1 MVFGSDEAARSTGR
15 YRVRVVSGEYRVKSH
30 EKKVQEALDEG
41 DARGWRLVSATTT
54 NATGAFTTGLYWDM
68 RPER

>member
-1 MVFGSDEAARSTGR
+1 MFGSNEAARASGR
-15 YRVRVVSGEYRVKSH
+15 YRVRVISGEYRVKSH

-41 DARGWRLVSATTT
+41 SALGWRLVSATTT
-54 NATGAFTTGLYWDM
+54 NTTGAFTTGLYWDT

>member
-1 MVFGSDEAARSTGR
+1 MFGNGEAVRASGC
-15 YRVRVVSGEYRVKSH
+15 YRVRVISGEYRVKSH

-41 DARGWRLVSATTT
+41 IALGWRLVSATTT
-54 NATGAFTTGLYWDM
+54 NATGAFTTGLYWDT

>member
-1 MVFGSDEAARSTGR
+1 MFGSGEVAQRSGR
-15 YRVRVVSGEYRVKSH
+15 YRVRIVSGEYRVKSH

-41 DARGWRLVSATTT
+41 EASGWRLVSATTT
-54 NATGAFTTGLYWDM
+54 NATGAFTTGIYWDT